1 MSFNYDVN
9 LSDSIDYPDDAQ
21 LIAALNEALGD
32 FSSHMSGKGTLVTQ
46 LNLGDAGASR
56 ADGSSTVYL
65 TNGLTAGGQT
75 LVQLG
80 SIEALR
86 TGQHPQGTTSDITIN
101 LDRDYLPL
109 LHFGDDPVPA
119 GRVDAVSVFRH
130 ELQHAFGMT
139 GYIQNDGVALSNGT
153 YMTAFDTFIDRHED
167 GSAFFT
173 GPTAVSLYGGAVP
186 LTTTSSTQNF
196 YHLANTLN
204 DTLVHDLMTG
214 VYFSGQTY
222 EISNLDLAIL
232 KDVGA
237 PVTDLD
243 GVDFHPAGQTGTTK
257 PVTSNPGTTSAGTT
271 NPSTPDSPGS
281 GAQASIDWNT
291 IGAAMTHYNE
301 ATGRWWDGSFDA
313 LLTWDAGTHASGNQ
327 APAQAA
333 VASPLEDWTGMP
345 ADTAQQ
351 PPNTDP
357 WL

>member
-1 MSFNYDVN
+1 MSFNYNVN
-9 LSDSIDYPDDAQ
+9 INDSIGYADDTQ
-21 LIAALNEALGD
+21 LIAALNEALAD
-32 FSSHMSGKGTLVTQ
+32 FSSHMSGQGTLVTQ

-86 TGQHPQGTTSDITIN
+86 TGQHPQGAASDITIN

-119 GRVDAVSVFRH
+119 GRVDATSVFRH

-139 GYIQNDGVALSNGT
+139 GYIQNDGVALSNGA
-153 YMTAFDTFIDRHED
+153 YMTAFDTFIDRHDD
-167 GSAFFT
+167 GTAFFT

-243 GVDFHPAGQTGTTK
+243 GVDFHPAGQAGATK
-257 PVTSNPGTTSAGTT
+257 PVTSPGTT
-271 NPSTPDSPGS
+271 NPSTPDSP
-281 GAQASIDWNT
+281 AQASIDWT
-291 IGAAMTHYNE
+291 AIGAAMTHYNE
-301 ATGRWWDGSFDA
+301 ATGRWWDGSFDS
-313 LLTWDAGTHASGNQ
+313 LLTWEAGTHESGSQ

-333 VASPLEDWTGMP
+333 VAGPMEDWTGLS
-345 ADTAQQ
+345 ADTTQQ
-351 PPNTDP
+351 SPDP